1 MLHPHTELAFIDDRI
16 GYGVVATRRIPR
28 GTITWVLDELDQ
40 RIPPHRVRRLSTL
53 QRKHLDKYA
62 YVDREGN
69 WVLCWDHGRY
79 VNHSCA
85 ASCISLYD
93 FSMALRDIQPGEQV
107 TDDYGSLNLDESF
120 TCWCDTT
127 TCRGEVGP
135 DDFLRFADVW
145 DRSAADVLPLL
156 ATVQQPLWSLVQ
168 EKDAVRAA
176 LSDPLA
182 LPSCRESYFT
192 PVRAARPRR
201 RLRAAAG

>member
-16 GYGVVATRRIPR
+16 GYGVVATRLIPR

-69 WVLCWDHGRY
+69 WVLCWDHSRY

-85 ASCISLYD
+85 PSCVNLYD
-93 FSMALRDIQPGEQV
+93 FSMALRDIPPGEQI

-120 TCWCDTT
+120 TCWCESAA
-127 TCRGEVGP
+127 CRGEVGP

-145 DRSAADVLPLL
+145 DHSAAEVLPLL
-156 ATVQQPLWSLVQ
+156 ATVQQPLWTLVQ
-168 EKDAVRAA
+168 EKDAVKAA